1 MYNIAI
7 IAPFTYLLHAISLVD
22 LMRVSDLLTLVFCKS
37 DPFSS
42 THARNLIGNQILMI
56 FIIVITNN
64 NIPRGRFA
72 RMLAVDGKQGTVGS
86 QIYAINLFMRNAIF
100 RFFAKIKFTD

>member
-7 IAPFTYLLHAISLVD
+7 IAPFTYLLHAISVVD
-22 LMRVSDLLTLVFCKS
+22 LKRVSYLLTLVFYKS

-64 NIPRGRFA
+64 NIPRGRFE
-72 RMLAVDGKQGTVGS
+72 RMRAVDG
-86 QIYAINLFMRNAIF
+86 
-100 RFFAKIKFTD
+100 